1 MKSKP
6 RILFALPVLLSP
18 AVPHPARPARA
29 ASGPTLLKRT
39 VVVSARRFLR
49 YWPNPR
55 AAEPQYNTW
64 SWTPQVSFQILGPVA
79 GGSQFVFEA
88 TTPDGKP
95 WVSFNLPT
103 QEAGDDELVTVKGPD
118 AG

>member
-1 MKSKP
+1 MKSKRRTLSLLP
-6 RILFALPVLLSP
+6 SLFLLPLALPLTAPALSGT
-18 AVPHPARPARA
+18 ARA
-29 ASGPTLLKRT
+29 PASGPTLLKRT

-79 GGSQFVFEA
+79 GGSQFMFEA
-88 TTPDGKP
+88 ATPDGKP
-95 WVSFNLPT
+95 WLTFNLP
-103 QEAGDDELVTVKGPD
+103 
-118 AG
+118 